1 MQKNKIILGVI
12 IAILVIAV
20 LGFVAF
26 RANERSVSNIIVN
39 ILDKQRYEFV
49 TEKDILETIAK
60 SGLCQIGITK
70 LSELDLRMIEE
81 KVKTA
86 NFIAVC
92 HASKDLMGNLVID
105 VKQNRPLARVFR
117 PNMQSDYVAENG
129 AMMQLSKKYTARV
142 PIVVGEGTYKLK
154 NSFCQNDT
162 IGKQLLNFLTFIDQD
177 EFWKAQIVQIE
188 FDNKNQLA
196 FYTQAGNQR
205 IELGKPENYERK
217 LAKLMTFYKEIV
229 PVKGWTTYRRVNL
242 AYEKQIICE

>member
-1 MQKNKIILGVI
+1 MQRKKIIIGI
-12 IAILVIAV
+12 IISVLVIAG
-20 LGFVAF
+20 LAFVAF
-26 RANERSVSNIIVN
+26 RADNRSVNAVIVN

-70 LSELDLRMIEE
+70 LSDIDLRAVEE
-81 KVKTA
+81 KVKAT

-92 HASKDLMGNLVID
+92 HVSKDVMGNLVID

-142 PIVVGEGTYKLK
+142 PVIIGEGTYKLK
-154 NSFCQNDT
+154 NLYCQEDSL
-162 IGKQLLNFLTFIDQD
+162 GKQLLNFLTFIDKD
-177 EFWKAQIVQIE
+177 EFWKSQISQIE
-188 FDNKNQLA
+188 FDKKLQIS

-205 IELGKPENYERK
+205 IELGKPENYEKK
-217 LAKLMTFYKEIV
+217 LAKLMIFYKEIV
-229 PVKGWTTYRRVNL
+229 PVKGWGAYKRVNV
-242 AYEKQIICE
+242 AYDKQIICE